1 MNWNDTTFS
10 GTFVSSTVKTSWVTT
25 DLFQVQDRHFC
36 LRVALKVGGLV
47 VSVFRQQRPSNIGP
61 ITVIEQ
67 IQAFVTGSQIEC
79 RHPQAGPTFRAV
91 RVPVS
96 ETWNT
101 CSQVRMEPMSSCVL
115 KVGVLAQIVAPRLV
129 QRFSC
134 LRITKVVRF
143 PVHQSGTT
151 KARLLERSV
160 KIDNGN
166 EATTR
171 LSVALLRNIS
181 KPLVPP
187 RFVLESCSRQV
198 ACLVFFVRMAG
209 SMLTPQLR

>member
-1 MNWNDTTFS
+1 M
-10 GTFVSSTVKTSWVTT
+10 
-25 DLFQVQDRHFC
+25 
-36 LRVALKVGGLV
+36 

-96 ETWNT
+96 ETRNT

-115 KVGVLAQIVAPRLV
+115 KVVGLAQTVATLLV

-134 LRITKVVRF
+134 LRITKVARF
-143 PVHQSGTT
+143 LADQSQTT
-151 KARLLERSV
+151 KARLVERSARIE
-160 KIDNGN
+160 KGN
-166 EATTR
+166 EPTKR
-171 LSVALLRNIS
+171 LSVAWVGEHV
-181 KPLVPP
+181 KAVGTAK
-187 RFVLESCSRQV
+187 VC
-198 ACLVFFVRMAG
+198 A
-209 SMLTPQLR
+209 

>member
-1 MNWNDTTFS
+1 M
-10 GTFVSSTVKTSWVTT
+10 
-25 DLFQVQDRHFC
+25 
-36 LRVALKVGGLV
+36 

-115 KVGVLAQIVAPRLV
+115 KVVVLAQIVATRLV
-129 QRFSC
+129 QMFSC

-143 PVHQSGTT
+143 PIHQSGTT

-166 EATTR
+166 EATKR
-171 LSVALLRNIS
+171 LSVAFTA
-181 KPLVPP
+181 KHFKAVGTAK
-187 RFVLESCSRQV
+187 VC
-198 ACLVFFVRMAG
+198 A
-209 SMLTPQLR
+209 